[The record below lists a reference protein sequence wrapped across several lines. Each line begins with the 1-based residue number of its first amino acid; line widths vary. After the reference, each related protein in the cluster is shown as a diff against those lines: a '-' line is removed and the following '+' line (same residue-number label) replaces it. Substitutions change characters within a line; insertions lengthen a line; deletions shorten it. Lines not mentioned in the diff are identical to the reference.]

1 MFHTCPILHLTKPV
15 FVICHCFQSILIQML
30 LLRRVF
36 KASSEAAAYLLIT
49 ISYVPWI
56 IVFISWH
63 WYITKSLSFYFTLH
77 SIHVIIWIYAP
88 PSKHHYLFPVF
99 WHPSPSVI
107 SFTFHPLHPS
117 FATEKMLVSFQLHT
131 TLCCCNS
138 WMFASYVI
146 KGFCDLK

>member
-88 PSKHHYLFPVF
+88 PSKFITIYFLFSGILLPQLFPLPFILFTLHLLQKKRLLAFSCIPLFVA
-99 WHPSPSVI
+99 VI
-107 SFTFHPLHPS
+107 LGCLHH
-117 FATEKMLVSFQLHT
+117 M
-131 TLCCCNS
+131 
-138 WMFASYVI
+138 
-146 KGFCDLK
+146 